1 VTPGETTEL
10 VQRWRR
16 RSCAP
21 RRANRCARARVA
33 YPNGRSW
40 LRTVQCPLLS
50 IAAPLLMASAYP
62 RERRSTSMS
71 ANDPLTEEE
80 VKQLVLAFWKMQ
92 EEKAHLVDLME
103 VTPQTWRSAW
113 ESLPGM
119 VTGAWK
125 TIRWVA
131 RTSSSTSTLSQEASR
146 WTFQGRGHRKVRG
159 AVERQALDVPGG
171 QKPGDQGYLLPRLEG
186 KEVAGHGQTSS
197 RTQPHRLHEVRRRLR
212 TARGE
217 RKDRSPRRPR
227 YLILGCK
234 EGTGTRLLTFTW

>member
-1 VTPGETTEL
+1 MGRSFTRLADTDVSNGIQVTPGETTEL

-50 IAAPLLMASAYP
+50 IAARLLMASAYP
-62 RERRSTSMS
+62 REKRSTSMS

-103 VTPQTWRSAW
+103 VTPR
-113 ESLPGM
+113 
-119 VTGAWK
+119 
-125 TIRWVA
+125 
-131 RTSSSTSTLSQEASR
+131 
-146 WTFQGRGHRKVRG
+146 
-159 AVERQALDVPGG
+159 
-171 QKPGDQGYLLPRLEG
+171 PGDQRGRVCLAWLQGPGRPSDG
-186 KEVAGHGQTSS
+186 WQGPV
-197 RTQPHRLHEVRRRLR
+197 LR
-212 TARGE
+212 PA
-217 RKDRSPRRPR
+217 
-227 YLILGCK
+227 L
-234 EGTGTRLLTFTW
+234 

>member
-1 VTPGETTEL
+1 MPAPINCGTPTDGERLPKGKETYEHE
-10 VQRWRR
+10 
-16 RSCAP
+16 
-21 RRANRCARARVA
+21 
-33 YPNGRSW
+33 
-40 LRTVQCPLLS
+40 
-50 IAAPLLMASAYP
+50 
-62 RERRSTSMS
+62 RERPSYRRGGQAAGPGLLENAGGEGPPGGPHGS
-71 ANDPLTEEE
+71 
-80 VKQLVLAFWKMQ
+80 
-92 EEKAHLVDLME
+92 H
-103 VTPQTWRSAW
+103 PQTWRSAW

-146 WTFQGRGHRKVRG
+146 WTFQGRGHCKVRG

-212 TARGE
+212 TTRGE
-217 RKDRSPRRPR
+217 SKDRSPRRPR
-227 YLILGCK
+227 YLILGRK